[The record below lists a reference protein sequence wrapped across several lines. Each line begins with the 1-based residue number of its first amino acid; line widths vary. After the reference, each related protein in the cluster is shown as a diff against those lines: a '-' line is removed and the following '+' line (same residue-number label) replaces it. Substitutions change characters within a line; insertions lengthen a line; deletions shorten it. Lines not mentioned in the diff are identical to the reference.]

1 MAPPSSKPGS
11 SSFEGEF
18 APGAVIVGRY
28 RVIALVG
35 QGGMGHVYV
44 ADDLVLGQSVALKFL
59 PPQIAEREGGLDR
72 FRAEVRHA
80 REVTHPNVARVHD
93 IGEVHGR
100 HFLSMEFVD
109 GEDLASLVRRIGRL
123 PSEKAAEIAQ
133 QICAGLAEA
142 HRRGVLHRDL
152 KPANVMLDGEGR
164 VKLTDFGLSVT
175 IEASATSALA
185 GTPQYMAPEQ
195 LSGLPADERSEVYS
209 LGLVLYEV
217 YTGRRARHGRTIDE
231 LRREH
236 EEGPPSPPSTVL
248 GDIDPLVDAMLTR
261 CLARDPAQRPAS
273 VLEVARGLPG
283 GDPLAAALARGQTPA
298 PELVADA
305 EASGSLSP
313 RTALLLALG
322 SLALFVALALGRS
335 AYFDHAGIS
344 FGKAPAVLD
353 DRAREIYAELAGESA
368 PEYEVHWYGRD
379 AFRAPG
385 AARESWWSRPGHVGF
400 LMRNTR
406 LGPASFVGE
415 DGFTSERDP
424 MPTPGTAHVV
434 LDSSGQLVAWTR
446 WPVASGAGTSAPT
459 SPSMGATP
467 ATRETDWS
475 RLLVLASLD
484 ADTWKP
490 IEPDFVPRVFASER
504 RAWAVTGGSLR
515 VEAAAL
521 DGRIVQFDL
530 LDGDRALGWAA
541 SEPLSGTSSYVI
553 LAITAIASFF
563 AWRNVRTKRAY
574 LSGALVVGLFALVT
588 HIVLAF
594 DTTIPTDANGFGNA
608 LFRVLALAVY
618 TAARVFVCFLALEPF
633 ARRHWPGALISWTR
647 LLDGR
652 FRDPAVG
659 REVLTGIFAGL
670 AALGLIVAIG
680 FGSERLG
687 LRPWDAGLWMGA
699 EGISSPI
706 QSLCQLFHAWGDT
719 VMYAGIGL
727 ALLVA
732 SRSVF
737 RRAWL
742 GNVLW
747 FALILAF
754 TIDGQFD
761 KPEPVAVGLAIS
773 AGFLWLTTRLGFL
786 SAIAFFGIFGPAS
799 SQALTLRPR
808 DWHFASGMLH
818 LLVLAA
824 IVAWSYRAAVGG
836 RSTAR

>member
-142 HRRGVLHRDL
+142 HRCGVLHRDL

-175 IEASATSALA
+175 IESSATSALA

-195 LSGLPADERSEVYS
+195 LSGMPADERSEVYS

-217 YTGRRARHGRTIDE
+217 YTGRRARQGRTIDE

-261 CLARDPAQRPAS
+261 CLARDPVQRPAS

-305 EASGSLSP
+305 EARGSLSP

-322 SLALFVALALGRS
+322 SIALFVALAFGRS
-335 AYFDHAGIS
+335 AYLDHSGIS

-379 AFRAPG
+379 GFKEPG
-385 AARESWWSRPGHVGF
+385 AARPSWWSRPGHVGF
-400 LMRNTR
+400 LLRHTR
-406 LGPASFVGE
+406 LAAASFVGE
-415 DGFTSERDP
+415 DGFSSERDP
-424 MPTPGTAHVV
+424 MPTPGTAHIV

-446 WPVASGAGTSAPT
+446 WPQSSSAAT
-459 SPSMGATP
+459 NKSTGAT
-467 ATRETDWS
+467 ALAIATDWS
-475 RLLVLASLD
+475 RLPVLAGLD
-484 ADTWKP
+484 ASHLRP

-504 RAWAVTGGSLR
+504 RAWEVTGGSLR
-515 VEAAAL
+515 VHAAAL
-521 DGRIVQFDL
+521 DGRVVQFDL
-530 LDGDRALGWAA
+530 LDGERALGWSA
-541 SEPLSGTSSYVI
+541 SSPVSGTFGYVI
-553 LAITAIASFF
+553 MTMTAIAGFV

-574 LSGALVVGLFALVT
+574 LSGAVVVGLFGLVT
-588 HIVLAF
+588 HLVLTF
-594 DTTIPTDANGFGNA
+594 DTTIPTDSNGFGMA
-608 LFRVLALAVY
+608 LFLVVAMAVSTAL
-618 TAARVFVCFLALEPF
+618 RVFLFFLALEPF

-652 FRDPAVG
+652 FGDPAVG
-659 REVLTGIFAGL
+659 REVLAGTFAGFG
-670 AALGLIVAIG
+670 ALSLIVGIG
-680 FGSERLG
+680 FGLEWLG
-687 LRPWDAGLWMGA
+687 VRPWEAGPWLGA
-699 EGISSPI
+699 EGLSSPI
-706 QSLCQLFHAWGDT
+706 QSLCQLFHAWGDS

-732 SRSVF
+732 CRGLV

-747 FALILAF
+747 LGLILVF
-754 TIDGQFD
+754 TYDGN
-761 KPEPVAVGLAIS
+761 PETSALGLAI
-773 AGFLWLTTRLGFL
+773 GVGLLVLTTRLGFL
-786 SAIAFFGIFGPAS
+786 SAVAFMAISAPLSA
-799 SQALTLRPR
+799 QALTLRPR
-808 DWHFASGMLH
+808 DWYFASGMLN
-818 LLVLAA
+818 LLVLVA
-824 IVAWSYRAAVGG
+824 IVAWSYRSAVGTRRIG
-836 RSTAR
+836 SV